1 METASRW
8 KDSSALADEFKGIE
22 LQEAKAASRDAA
34 PAGHARPW
42 RWVPIRSL
50 APRHRERM
58 THHLLQLP
66 PGDLYLRFGY
76 IASQAQVTRYV
87 DMIDF
92 ERDEVFGIFNRHLA
106 LVALAHL
113 AYAPATRAAGAVS
126 LAEFGV
132 SVLPGAR
139 GRSYG
144 ARLFD
149 HAVLHARNRGV
160 GALFIHAL
168 SQNDAML
175 KIARR
180 AGAQVERDAGESEA
194 WLKLPH
200 DSVASHLEEAVAGQ
214 AAELNYRFK
223 THAKGVQTLFESAL
237 KRHAPAGTEPDPPIE
252 RNDD

>member
-8 KDSSALADEFKGIE
+8 KDPSALADEFKDVE
-22 LQEAKAASRDAA
+22 RQEAKTTSRDAA
-34 PAGHARPW
+34 LAGHARPW

-76 IASQAQVTRYV
+76 MASPVQVTRYV
-87 DMIDF
+87 DTIDF

-113 AYAPATRAAGAVS
+113 AYAPATQADGAVS

-139 GRSYG
+139 GRGYG

-168 SQNDAML
+168 SQNEAML
-175 KIARR
+175 KIAKR

-194 WLKLPH
+194 WLKLPQ
-200 DSVASHLEEAVAGQ
+200 DSVASHWEEAVAGQ
-214 AAELNYRFK
+214 AAELNYRLK
-223 THAKGVQTLFESAL
+223 AHAKGVQTMLESAL
-237 KRHAPAGTEPDPPIE
+237 KRHTQADAKPDTTH